1 LKKEANMA
9 ELSVK
14 CSTCGHVLTA
24 DSEEEMIKAI
34 QAHAKEKHNME
45 MSEEKAKESIKMG
58 HTV

>member
-1 LKKEANMA
+1 MA
-9 ELSVK
+9 QLSVK

-24 DSEEEMIKAI
+24 DSEEAMIKAI